1 MTTIKIN
8 EQIAFL
14 RKQKGLTQEELANA
28 LGVTNQAVS
37 KWESAQ
43 CCPDIQLLPDIA
55 KLFDVSVDELL
66 GYKTTDGLGDICLK
80 IKDYFSALPEKT
92 AFENAYR
99 LAALL
104 HEAASTDGYK
114 NRVPW
119 KEKDY
124 SVDEVSSW
132 GLSVCS
138 EPEGSTVR
146 KNNSIFFALGNGHIP
161 PNGAQM
167 RDLKITMEQFSNLN
181 VLKVLY
187 ALYGLT
193 LSDFDLY
200 VTADE
205 IATAAHLKVE
215 DVETAIRDF
224 PLTVKEEDGVFK
236 YRLEGSFSHI
246 PSLLSFFYKKV
257 PTFSDSRVYM
267 GESFQRGANK

>member
-1 MTTIKIN
+1 M
-8 EQIAFL
+8 
-14 RKQKGLTQEELANA
+14 KGLTQKELANA
-28 LGVTNQAVS
+28 LGVTSQAVS

-43 CCPDIQLLPDIA
+43 CCPDIQILPDIA
-55 KLFDVSVDELL
+55 KLFDVSVDEFL
-66 GYKTTDGLGDICLK
+66 GYKSTDGLGDICLK

-92 AFENAYR
+92 AFESTYR

-104 HEAASTDGYK
+104 HKAASTDGYK

-138 EPEGSTVR
+138 EPEGNTGR
-146 KNNSIFFALGNGHIP
+146 KNNSIFFTLGNGFVP
-161 PNGAQM
+161 PDGAQM
-167 RDLKITMEQFSNLN
+167 RDIKIAMEQFSNLN

-187 ALYGLT
+187 ALYGLN

-205 IATAAHLKVE
+205 IATAARLKVE
-215 DVETAIRDF
+215 DVGTAIRDI
-224 PLTVKEEDGVFK
+224 PLTAKKEDGVFK
-236 YRLEGSFSHI
+236 YRLDGSFSHI
-246 PSLLSFFYKKV
+246 PSLLTFFYKL
-257 PTFSDSRVYM
+257 
-267 GESFQRGANK
+267 

>member
-43 CCPDIQLLPDIA
+43 CCPDILLLPDIA

-66 GYKTTDGLGDICLK
+66 GYKTTNGLGDICLK
-80 IKDYFSALPEKT
+80 IKDYFSALPEKA
-92 AFENAYR
+92 AFESAYR

-114 NRVPW
+114 NSVPW

-138 EPEGSTVR
+138 EPEGSTGR
-146 KNNSIFFALGNGHIP
+146 KNNSIFF
-161 PNGAQM
+161 
-167 RDLKITMEQFSNLN
+167 
-181 VLKVLY
+181 
-187 ALYGLT
+187 
-193 LSDFDLY
+193 
-200 VTADE
+200 
-205 IATAAHLKVE
+205 HLC
-215 DVETAIRDF
+215 
-224 PLTVKEEDGVFK
+224 
-236 YRLEGSFSHI
+236 
-246 PSLLSFFYKKV
+246 SFF
-257 PTFSDSRVYM
+257 T
-267 GESFQRGANK
+267 

>member
-1 MTTIKIN
+1 MKFNIGENI
-8 EQIAFL
+8 QRL
-14 RKQKGLTQEELANA
+14 RKIKKLTQEGLAA
-28 LGVTNQAVS
+28 KLGVTSQDVCE
-37 KWESAQ
+37 WESAQ

-55 KLFDVSVDELL
+55 KLFDVSIDELL
-66 GYKTTDGLGDICLK
+66 GYKTTDRLGDICLK
-80 IKDYFSALPEKT
+80 IKDYFLALPEKA
-92 AFENAYR
+92 AFESAYR

-119 KEKDY
+119 KERDY
-124 SVDEVSSW
+124 SADEVSSW

-138 EPEGSTVR
+138 EPKGSTGR
-146 KNNSIFFALGNGHIP
+146 NNNSIFFALWNGYIA

-187 ALYGLT
+187 ALYELT

-205 IATAAHLKVE
+205 IASVAFLKVE
-215 DVETAIRDF
+215 DVETAIRYF

-246 PSLLSFFYKKV
+246 PALLSFFYKL
-257 PTFSDSRVYM
+257 
-267 GESFQRGANK
+267 

>member
-43 CCPDIQLLPDIA
+43 CCPDIQLLPGIA

-80 IKDYFSALPEKT
+80 IKDYFSALPEKA

-99 LAALL
+99 IAALL
-104 HEAASTDGYK
+104 HEAASTGGYK
-114 NRVPW
+114 RRVPW

-132 GLSVCS
+132 GLSICS
-138 EPEGSTVR
+138 EPEGSTGR
-146 KNNSIFFALGNGHIP
+146 KNNSIFFALGNGCIVP
-161 PNGAQM
+161 DGAQM
-167 RDLKITMEQFSNLN
+167 WELRSTMERFSDLN

-193 LSDFDLY
+193 HSDFDLY

-205 IATAAHLKVE
+205 IAAAAHLKVE
-215 DVETAIRDF
+215 EAENAVRNL
-224 PLTVKEEDGVFK
+224 PLTVKEEDGKFK
-236 YRLEGSFSHI
+236 YRLKESFSHI
-246 PSLLSFFYKKV
+246 PPLLSFIYI
-257 PTFSDSRVYM
+257 
-267 GESFQRGANK
+267 

>member
-80 IKDYFSALPEKT
+80 IKDYFSALPEKA
-92 AFENAYR
+92 AFESAYR

-138 EPEGSTVR
+138 EPEGSTGR

-167 RDLKITMEQFSNLN
+167 RDLKITMELFSNLN

-187 ALYGLT
+187 
-193 LSDFDLY
+193 
-200 VTADE
+200 E
-205 IATAAHLKVE
+205 IGRASCRE
-215 DVETAIRDF
+215 
-224 PLTVKEEDGVFK
+224 
-236 YRLEGSFSHI
+236 
-246 PSLLSFFYKKV
+246 
-257 PTFSDSRVYM
+257 RV
-267 GESFQRGANK
+267 